1 MRQNYKELTD
11 ETWVEICADGS
22 LEEVE
27 GKLLDIVNK
36 ELVKERGAVS
46 RLWQV
51 LSCVAVA
58 FFYIDTLGVQDRG
71 GEVIIEVRGP
81 PAAARSEN
89 IFHYFVFFAHQSAIS
104 SQL

>member
-51 LSCVAVA
+51 LSCVTFA
-58 FFYIDTLGVQDRG
+58 FFYIDTLGVQDGRG
-71 GEVIIEVRGP
+71 GVNIEVRGSP
-81 PAAARSEN
+81 SARSEN
-89 IFHYFVFFAHQSAIS
+89 IFHYFVLFVHQSTFS